1 MKPARW
7 PLSISPLYRNKW
19 LRLWR
24 QLLRKEPRVKL
35 TERQSDALSE
45 LINIAFARTGAA
57 LSELTGHRVVL
68 NPPEVA
74 VYRTAELRG
83 ALAKFVPGD
92 VASIHQ
98 VFAGPIAGDALL
110 LLNYAGAV
118 HLTDLLTD
126 GHNQSAYLDESARE
140 VLTEVGNILL
150 NACLGMFGNL
160 LDVRVSFSVPRLHL
174 ETLEELLT
182 SIGGDSEPQYALVI
196 YTAFQIRDSAVKGFL
211 VMVLSVTSLDRLIQE
226 VEAWEERQGQP

>member
-1 MKPARW
+1 
-7 PLSISPLYRNKW
+7 
-19 LRLWR
+19 
-24 QLLRKEPRVKL
+24 VKL
-35 TERQSDALSE
+35 TERQSDALAE

-74 VYRTAELRG
+74 VYLAEELRG
-83 ALAKFVPGD
+83 ALAKFLPGD

-98 VFAGPIAGDALL
+98 VFAGPIAGDAWL

-126 GHNQSAYLDESARE
+126 EDHPSAFLDESARE

-160 LDVRVSFSVPRLHL
+160 LNVHVTFSVPRLHL
-174 ETLEELLT
+174 ETLDEL
-182 SIGGDSEPQYALVI
+182 IDSTTNNKPGMKYALVV
-196 YTAFQIRDSAVKGFL
+196 YTAFQIRDSSVKGFL
-211 VMVLSVTSLDRLIQE
+211 VIVLSVASLDRLIQE
-226 VEAWEERQGQP
+226 VDAWEAQLGGVAESKD

>member
-1 MKPARW
+1 
-7 PLSISPLYRNKW
+7 
-19 LRLWR
+19 
-24 QLLRKEPRVKL
+24 VKL

-57 LSELTGHRVVL
+57 LSELTGHRVL
-68 NPPEVA
+68 LDPPEVA
-74 VYRTAELRG
+74 VYRTEQLSV

-98 VFAGPIAGDALL
+98 VFAGPVAGDALL

-118 HLTDLLTD
+118 QLTDLLTD
-126 GHNQSAYLDESARE
+126 EHKSSNYLDESARE

-160 LDVRVSFSVPRLHL
+160 LNVHVTFSVPRLHL
-174 ETLEELLT
+174 ETLDELIAST
-182 SIGGDSEPQYALVI
+182 TTDKTEMHYALVV
-196 YTAFQIRDSAVKGFL
+196 YTAFQIRDSLVKGFL
-211 VMVLSVTSLDRLIQE
+211 VIVLSVGSLDRLIHE
-226 VEAWEERQGQP
+226 VDAWEAQQSR

>member
-1 MKPARW
+1 M
-7 PLSISPLYRNKW
+7 
-19 LRLWR
+19 
-24 QLLRKEPRVKL
+24 KL

-57 LSELTGHRVVL
+57 LSELTGHRVLL

-74 VYRTAELRG
+74 VYKAEELRD

-98 VFAGPIAGDALL
+98 VFAGPVAGDALL
-110 LLNYAGAV
+110 ILNYAGAV
-118 HLTDLLTD
+118 QLTDLLTD
-126 GHNQSAYLDESARE
+126 GHQPSAFLDESARE

-160 LDVRVSFSVPRLHL
+160 LNVRVTFSVPRLHL
-174 ETLEELLT
+174 ETLDDLIESTTTGKGEMH
-182 SIGGDSEPQYALVI
+182 YALVI
-196 YTAFQIRDSAVKGFL
+196 YTAFQIRDSSVKGFL
-211 VMVLSVTSLDRLIQE
+211 VIVLSVASLDRLIQE
-226 VEAWEERQGQP
+226 VDVWEAQQGN